1 MKSLAAFIL
10 GILLLVPVPGLASF
24 ANPTDPLTGSQSTV
38 RILTLNVMQNSPG
51 VDRAVRFAGIV
62 NYLQTHQVHALA
74 LQELSG
80 GLSIHPPTPLTAA
93 STWPVCWMASMA
105 ITRNQRLVIIIAG
118 VDFLVFKVGV
128 MPRYPMAIPQ
138 RHPN

>member
-80 GLSIHPPTPLTAA
+80 GLSIHPPY
-93 STWPVCWMASMA
+93 
-105 ITRNQRLVIIIAG
+105 R
-118 VDFLVFKVGV
+118 
-128 MPRYPMAIPQ
+128 
-138 RHPN
+138 